1 VVPCI
6 INLSWSVLLSTR
18 FHFHFVFHYHLP
30 SPSNMSQSANSI
42 AGSVNPV
49 VESVNS
55 VAESGNSALKYPMST
70 PLTDS
75 EASLIV
81 FAKPRDKSDVIRT
94 LRGQAAVLSR
104 FGGKD
109 GKLNQ
114 VQTDID
120 TLIREGG
127 DELNKKWPSQQP
139 ETVNSPPPPS
149 GSGSQQRGSTA
160 QAQSGR
166 ETGPEPLT
174 VNPNSSSTKRPQTKL
189 PKQSD
194 ESWRQ

>member
-1 VVPCI
+1 
-6 INLSWSVLLSTR
+6 
-18 FHFHFVFHYHLP
+18 
-30 SPSNMSQSANSI
+30 
-42 AGSVNPV
+42 VNPV

-139 ETVNSPPPPS
+139 ETVNSPPPPKRFWFS
-149 GSGSQQRGSTA
+149 ATRIDCTSSVWEGDRTRAPHRQSQFFFYQATPNQTA
-160 QAQSGR
+160 QA
-166 ETGPEPLT
+166 
-174 VNPNSSSTKRPQTKL
+174 V
-189 PKQSD
+189 
-194 ESWRQ
+194 